1 MFCLSSKRGRSP
13 QFLLRSRR
21 SRGSLWSHVVHVMVM
36 MMVVVMMMMVHRH
49 RLGGYRRRPGGAP
62 VIVDCASAYP
72 LRPSDK
78 IAAAARVLI
87 MGGLSC
93 G

>member
-49 RLGGYRRRPGGAP
+49 RLGGYRRRPGGGAGNCRLRER
-62 VIVDCASAYP
+62 VSAEAE
-72 LRPSDK
+72 R
-78 IAAAARVLI
+78 
-87 MGGLSC
+87 
-93 G
+93 